1 MIGVLLF
8 ILFVTPIVLLFT
20 LSTLLAEPRVG
31 KVQTKAGR
39 SLEEPQEWK
48 AHLFSAGWHASQDTA
63 SLPPDAAAVAAA
75 TT

>member
-8 ILFVTPIVLLFT
+8 ILFMTPIVLLFT
-20 LSTLLAEPRVG
+20 LSTLLAESRVG

-39 SLEEPQEWK
+39 SLEEPQERK
-48 AHLFSAGWHASQDTA
+48 AHLFSPGWHGSQDTA
-63 SLPPDAAAVAAA
+63 SLLPDAAVVAAA